1 MEAPRPTSSAAPDI
15 RSISGVFVEASGKT
29 TTLAQALQDH
39 LIQPDVVLALL
50 EAQAATG
57 GIVDPVGER
66 LLPVAEALAVG
77 LAGLEMKEKLLRAER
92 AVTGFPDPYTEEKV
106 SLYQAIQ
113 KELIGRKLGLCLLEA
128 QIATGGVIRPVSGHR
143 VPLQEAYARGYLDEG
158 LSNSLSDPGNEE
170 AKGFR
175 DPNTDQMVTYTELMR
190 RCVADPARG
199 LLLLPLKISFPGLR
213 GAVCSQELLDSGVID
228 AAVFEALQKGEMTV
242 REVAE
247 MDSVQLSTSEIAS
260 IAGVAVLS
268 TNECKSLYQAL
279 VEHLLPPGAA
289 EILLQAQVASGYLI
303 DPVKNAKFTVAEAV
317 QAGVVG
323 PELFGKLT
331 SAERAVTGYKDPY
344 TGETISLF
352 QAMQKHLVPRNPGL
366 CLLDAQLAT
375 GGVIDPEAHH
385 RLPARVALQRGHL
398 DEETYSL
405 LCNPMEKV
413 RGFFEPNSQE
423 RLSYGELLLRCVSD
437 PDTGLCLLPLSGN
450 QERICTFIDHNT
462 KLALKNTMVSVASGR
477 FKGRPVSLW
486 KLLFSEYLTGEQR
499 RTLTQQFSSGSL
511 SAQQL
516 ADKIRLVVEQTTAD
530 SRVTFEGL
538 REKVTPAQLLSSEI
552 INRDLFEKLTQ
563 GETLVKEVIN
573 MGTVK
578 KYLEGTGSIGGLLLP
593 NSQERMSIYEAK
605 RKGLLR
611 PGTALIL
618 LEAQAATGHII
629 DPVANQRYSVD
640 DALRGNIIGPDMYSK
655 LLAAEKAVTGYK
667 DPYTGNKIS
676 LFQAMKKDLI
686 VKEHAIRLLEAQ
698 IATGGIIDPVNSHR
712 LPVEVAYK
720 RGFFEKK
727 MSLILSDPSDDTKGF
742 FDPNTHENLTYLQL
756 KEKCIV
762 EPTTGLC
769 LLPLNSKKHQPLDD
783 ATKQAFRSSWL
794 FVKHGRFQ
802 GQRVSLWDLLNSEYF
817 SEGKRKEVF
826 NHYRLRKVT
835 LEEICLAL
843 EEEMKKWACIQFPA
857 LRGKVS
863 AYHLL
868 ERGIIDRALFE
879 EILDGGVRP
888 EDVLRLDSV
897 RRYLYGTGS
906 IGGILLQPSNERL
919 SLYEAMKRDMVVP
932 GVALPLLEAQAA
944 TGFLVDPVSSQRLS
958 LDDAVKK
965 GLVGPE
971 LYEVLQQAEE
981 AVTGYR
987 DPFTGKIISL
997 FQAMKKGLLADRK
1010 ARQMM
1015 DAQLAT
1021 GGVMDPHSGHYV
1033 PIEFAQKNGYLDEEF
1048 RKTFSNPSSDSK
1060 AFSTLDKKERVS
1072 YGQLM
1077 DRCLKEAH
1085 SDIRLLPLAETAS
1098 ARYTEE
1104 QIQQR
1109 FKETFVEDKGVSL
1122 WDLLSS
1128 SYFTEEQK
1136 SDFLEKYSSGAVS
1149 LHQLVSLVQEVIND
1163 IEMKAKAQVTFQGLR
1178 GAVPAVWLLDAG
1190 IISEKTFAELAQGK
1204 RSPREV
1210 SEMESVKLYLQGTGS
1225 IAGVFVQSSK
1235 EKMGIYQAMQE
1246 RLLLPGVAAQLLSA
1260 QAATGSIMDPASNR
1274 RFGVEDAIK
1283 SGIVGEELMEELL
1296 QAEKAVS
1303 GFPDPYSGKP
1313 ISVCQAIRKEL
1324 LPARVGI
1331 PMLEA
1336 QLATGGIIDPVHCHH
1351 LPLRV
1356 AFKHGLIDEE
1366 MQRTL
1371 SQDSKESQVF
1381 FDPNA
1386 QESLTYQQLKDRC
1399 IQDPEMGLW
1408 LLPLS
1413 KEAAFYGDQQAME
1426 VLKSFSV
1433 SISTGRF
1440 KGQDVSL
1447 WDLLHSE
1454 YIPDAKRREL
1464 VLRYKETH
1472 EELLQEMA
1480 SSIKKIIEE
1489 TEQQGKRFT
1498 FEGLRKK
1505 VSASDLFQSQ
1515 LIDMTTLDELR
1526 RGKTTVQEVSEM
1538 DSVKRF
1544 LEGCNFIAGV
1554 LIEPDREKMSLYQAM
1569 RQGLLRPGAALVL
1582 LEAQAATGYLID
1594 PVKNKKLSVDEAV
1607 SAGLIGREIYEK
1619 LLSAE
1624 KAVTG
1629 YTDPYTKGQISLFEA
1644 MNQEL
1649 IVRSHGIRLLE
1660 AQIAT
1665 GGIIDPVHSHR
1676 IPVEVAYKR
1685 GYFDE
1690 DLNCILL
1697 DPTDDTKGFFDP
1709 NTHENLTYLQ
1719 LLERCIQDS
1728 ESGLY
1733 MLQIVRRGDT
1743 YFYIDEATKEF
1754 LRTQTM
1760 KVQVGRYKDQVVS
1773 VWSLLCSPYI
1783 QEQKRKDLVRQY
1795 KSEKLSLPQ
1804 LCKTIT
1810 TIVEETE
1817 QATQKLKLKGLRGQ
1831 EVSAAELFNAEII
1844 DKVTLD
1850 RLHLQT
1856 LPLPQLAQRDIMK
1869 RYLEGTG
1876 CIAGVLVAGQ
1886 GLRLLTYEAL
1896 KRGFL
1901 SPEHALLLLEAQAA
1915 TGLLTDLVEKKAFSV
1930 DQAISLGLVG
1940 EEFHKALLLAEKAV
1954 IGYTDPSTG
1963 DKVSLFQAMKRN
1975 LVEKAHALRLL
1986 EAQMATGGIIDPMH
2000 SHRLPVEVACRR
2012 GYLDEETFL
2021 LLSDEGLVPKG
2032 FVDPNTQ
2039 ERISYTQLLLRC
2051 IKDSKTG
2058 AFLLPLLE
2066 KREYMFADEKTKCV
2080 LSSCK
2085 IKVGLGKYKGQPIS
2099 LWELLSSDYVTKEM
2113 QKEMIKKYKEGG
2125 FAVLQSITAEILKI
2139 IEETEDHRKDIW
2151 FQGLRRQVTASEL
2164 LKADIINEQ
2173 TMKNLQAGK
2182 ETAQVVAKIDSVK
2195 RYLEGTNCIAGVM
2208 VPSRTDPSRS
2218 EKMTIYQAMWKGI
2231 LRPGTALVLLEAQAA
2246 TGFIINP
2253 SKNERLSVSQ
2263 AVEAGVVGE
2272 EIQKKLLCAE
2282 RAVTGYTD
2290 PNTGKSISL
2299 FQAMKKE
2306 IILKEHGIRLLEAQI
2321 ATGGIIDPVHSHRL
2335 PVEVAYKRGY
2345 FDEEMNQILSDPTDD
2360 TKGFFD
2366 PNTHENLT
2374 YLQLLQRCLPDPETG
2389 LLLLHIMDKGC
2400 FSSFLNENTRKAL
2413 QEAKTKIGVGLFQDQ
2428 EVSAWDLLFSR
2439 YILPSKRQDLLRQ
2452 YKAGTVTLER
2462 LTQVLIAIVTE
2473 AEEKSARPIGH
2484 KDAPNQP
2491 TTTADAATDQPSLA
2505 EPWMKT
2511 LESTTVDIPAG
2522 DCQGQRVT
2530 LWDLLFSNNISEEKR
2545 TELLDLYKSGLL
2557 STERLTTI
2565 LHTLVVKK
2573 EATSRK
2579 LDVKVRSP
2587 AQETA
2592 PDHQALR
2599 ASSLDPANWESA
2611 LRSELLPAPSAEQ
2624 KLSAWDILFS
2634 ERFAEHE
2641 REELLSRYRR
2651 GSLPLKELTKLL
2663 IDRLPRTTSS
2673 KRHLSTDLH
2682 TPSSSGEAEE
2692 TKEEGEDDAAD
2703 LGDKEEA
2710 LKSRMVEVT
2719 AAAFHG
2725 RKVSV
2730 WEVLHSKYIPEE
2742 KRKELLQLYQ
2752 SGILT
2757 IDQMETVVSAIVNKT
2772 EEMKKTEPSHAPLSS
2787 GSWED
2792 SLRNQNVTLQVG
2804 ELQGQ
2809 RVSLWELLFSQSIP
2823 ESQREELLMKYRL
2836 GSLTIQEMITTLTS
2850 LHAKDRASSPGEEA
2864 TLSSQHNELEC
2875 TLRQV
2880 MIDVPVGEFQ
2890 GSRRS
2895 AWELLFSKYVTGAK
2909 RQELLQKYQERTV
2922 APGELVQILITLIEE
2937 MEEKGNQLKFSGL
2950 RKQVSASELFD
2961 SRIINQD
2968 TLSELAQGTK
2978 TVEEVTEMDLVK
2990 RYLEGN
2996 SCIAGVMV
3004 PSRKD
3009 PSKSEKMTIYQ
3020 AMWKGILRPGTA
3032 LVLLEAQAA
3041 TGFVT
3046 DPLGNKKLSVD
3057 DAVSVELVGAELREK
3072 LLSAERAVTGYK
3084 DPYTGNKLSLFQA
3097 MKKGLIV
3104 KEHGIRLLEAQIAT
3118 GGIIDPVHSH
3128 RLPVE
3133 VAYKRGYFD
3142 EEMNQILSDPTDD
3155 TKGFFDPN
3163 THENLTYLQLLQR
3176 CLPDPETGLLL
3187 LHIMDKGCFSSFLN
3201 ENTRKALQEA
3211 KTKIGVGLFQDQ
3223 EVSAWDLLFSR
3234 YILPSKRQDLLR
3246 QYKAGTVTLE
3256 RLTQVLIAIVTE
3268 AEEKNARPI
3277 GHKDAPNQPTTTA
3290 DAATDQPSLA
3300 EPWMKTLEST
3310 TVDIPAGDCQGQ
3322 RVTLWDLLF
3331 SNNISE
3337 EKRTELLDLYKSGL
3351 LSTERLTTIL
3361 HTLVVKKEATSRK
3374 LDVKVRSP
3382 AQETAPD
3389 HQALRASSLDPA
3401 NWESA
3406 LRSELLPA
3414 PSAEQKL
3421 SAWDILF
3428 SERFAEHE
3436 REELLSRY
3444 RRGSLP
3450 LKELTKLLIDRLPR
3464 TTSSKRHLST
3474 DFHTPSSSGEA
3485 EETKEEG
3492 EDDAADLGDKEEALK
3507 SRMVEVTAAAFHG
3520 RKVSVWEVLH
3530 SKYIPEE
3537 KRKELLQ
3544 LYQSGILTIDQME
3557 TVVSAIVNKTEEMKK
3572 TEPSHAPL
3580 SSGSWEDPLRNQ
3592 NVTLQVGELQGQR
3605 VSLWEL
3611 LFSQSIPES
3620 QREELLMKYRLGSLT
3635 IQEMITTL
3643 TSLHAKDRAS
3653 SPGEEATLSSQHNE
3667 LERTLR
3673 QVTIDVPVGEF
3684 QGSRRSAWELLFSK
3698 YVTGAKRQELLQKYQ
3713 ERTVAPGELV
3723 QILITLIEEM
3733 EEKGNQ
3739 LKFSGLRKQVSASEL
3754 FDSRIINQD
3763 TLSELAQG
3771 TKTVEEV
3778 TEMDSVKRYLEG
3790 NSCIAGVMVPSR
3802 KDPSKSE
3809 KMTIYQAMWKG
3820 ILRPGTA
3827 LVLLEAQ
3834 AATGFIT
3841 DPLGNKKLS
3850 VDDAVSVELVGA
3862 ELWEKLLSAERA
3874 VTGYKD
3880 PYTGN
3885 KLSLFQAMKK
3895 GLIVKEHGIR
3905 LLEAQ
3910 IATGG
3915 IIDPVHSHR
3924 LPVEVAYKRGYFDEE
3939 MNQILSDPTDDTKG
3953 FFDPNTHENLTY
3965 LQLLQRCL
3973 PDPETGLL
3981 LLHIMDKGCFS
3992 SFLNENT
3999 RKALQEAKTK
4009 IGVGLFQDQE
4019 VSAWDLLFSRYI
4031 LLSKR
4036 QDLLRQYKAGTVTLE
4051 RLTQVLI
4058 AIVTEAEEK
4067 SARPIGHKDAPNQPT
4082 TTADAATD
4090 QPSLAEPWMKTLES
4104 TTVDIP
4110 AGDCQG
4116 QRVTL
4121 WDLLF
4126 SNNISEEKRTE
4137 LLDLYKSGLLSTE
4150 QLTTILHTL
4159 VVKKEATSR
4168 KLDVKVRSPAQETAP
4183 DHQALR
4189 ASSLDPANW
4198 ESALRSELL
4207 PAPSAEQKLSAWDIL
4222 FSERFAEH
4230 EREELLSRYRRGSL
4244 PLKELTKLLIDRLP
4258 RTTSSK
4264 HHLSTDLHTPSSSG
4278 EAEETKEEGEDDAA
4292 DLGDKE
4298 EALKSRM
4305 VEVTAAAFHGRKV
4318 SVWEVLH
4325 SKYIPE
4331 EKRKE
4336 LLQLYQSGILTID
4349 QMETVVS
4356 AIVNKT
4362 EEMKKTEPSHA
4373 PLSSGSWEDPLR
4385 NQNVTLQVGELQG
4398 QRVSLW
4404 ELLFSQSIPE
4414 SQREELLMKYRLGS
4428 LTIQEMITTLTSL
4441 HAKDRASSP
4450 GEEATLSS
4458 QHNELERTL
4467 RQVMI
4472 DVPVGEFQG
4481 SRRSAWELLFSKYVT
4496 GAKRQELLQKY
4507 QERTVAPGELVQ
4519 ILITLIEEMEEKGN
4533 QLKFSGLRKQ
4543 VSASELFD
4551 SRIINQDTLSELA
4564 QGTKTVEE
4572 VTEMDSVKRYL
4583 EGNSCIAGVMVP
4595 SRKDP
4600 SKSEKMTIYQAMW
4613 KGILRPGTALVLL
4626 EAQAAT
4632 GFITDPLGNKKLSVD
4647 DAVSVELVGAEL
4659 REKLLSA
4666 ERAVTGYKD
4675 PYTGNKLS
4683 LFQAMKKGLIV
4694 KEHGIRLLEAQI
4706 ATGGIIDPVH
4716 SHRLPVEVAYKRGYF
4731 DEEMNQILSD
4741 PTDDTKGF
4749 FDPNTHENL
4758 TYLQLLQRCLPDPET
4773 GLLLLH
4779 IMDKGCFSS
4788 FLNEN
4793 TRKALQEAK
4802 TKIGVGLFQDQEVS
4816 AWDLLFSRYILPSK
4830 RQDLLRQYKAGTV
4843 TLERLTQVLI
4853 AIVTEAEEKSAR
4865 PIGHK
4870 DAPNQPTTTADAA
4883 TDQPSLAEPWMKT
4896 LESTTVDIPAGD
4908 CQGQRVTLWDLL
4920 FSNNISEEKR
4930 TELLDLYK
4938 SGLLSTE
4945 RLTTI
4950 LHTLVVKK
4958 EATSRKLDVKVRS
4971 PAQETAPDHQ
4981 ALRASSLDPANW
4993 ESALRSELLP
5003 APSAEQKLSAWDIL
5017 FSERFAEHEREELLS
5032 RYRRGSLPLKE
5043 LTKLLIDR
5051 LPRTTSSKRHL
5062 STDLHTP
5069 SSSGEAEETK
5079 EEGEDDAADLGD
5091 KEEALKSRMVE
5102 VTAAAFHGRK
5112 VSVWEVLHSKYI
5124 PEEKRKELLQL
5135 YQSGILTI
5143 DQMETV
5149 VSAIV
5154 NKTEEMKKTEPSHAP
5169 LSSGS
5174 WEDPLRNQ
5182 NVTLQVGELQGQRV
5196 SLWELLFSQSIPESQ
5211 REELL
5216 MKYRLGS
5223 LTIQEMIT
5231 TLTSLHAKDR
5241 ASSPGEE
5248 ATLSSQHNELERTLR
5263 QVMIDVPVGEF
5274 QGSRRSAWEL
5284 LFSKYVTG
5292 AKRQELLQ
5300 KYQERTVAP
5309 GELVQIL
5316 ITLIE
5321 EMEEKGNQL
5330 KFSGLRKQ
5338 VSASEL
5344 FDSRIINQDTLSELA
5359 QGTKTVEEVTEMDS
5373 VKRYLEGNSCIAG
5386 VMVPSRKDPSKSE
5399 KMTIYQAMWKGILR
5413 PGTALVLLEAQ
5424 AATGFITDPLG
5435 NKKLSVDD
5443 AVSVELVGAELREKF
5458 LSAERAVT
5466 GYKDPYTGNKLSLF
5480 QAMKKGLIVKEHGIR
5495 LLEAQIATG
5504 GIIDPVHSHRLPVEV
5519 AYKRGYFDEEMN
5531 QILSDPT
5538 DDTKGFFDPN
5548 THENLTYLQLLQR
5561 CLPDPETGLLLLHI
5575 MDKGCFSSFLN
5586 ENTRKALQE
5595 AKTKIGVGLFQDQ
5608 EVSAWDLLFS
5618 RYILPSKRQDLLRQ
5632 YKAGTVTLERLTQV
5646 LIAIVTEAEEKSA
5659 RPIGHKDAPNQ
5670 PTTTADAA
5678 TDQPSLAEP
5687 WMKTLESTTVDIPA
5701 GDCQGQR
5708 VTLWDLLFSNNIS
5721 EEKRTE
5727 LLDLYKSGLLSTERL
5742 TTILHTLVVKKEATS
5757 RKLDVKLHTPSS
5769 SGEAE
5774 ETKEEGED
5782 DAADLGDK
5790 EEALKS
5796 RMVEVTAA
5804 AFHGRK
5810 VSVWEVLHSKYIPE
5824 EKRKELLQL
5833 YQSGILT
5840 IDQMETV
5847 VSAIVNKTE
5856 EMKSGNQYPSQYD
5869 LFQYTLELEN
5879 INAIVRDIQEQKTSV
5894 WDPFFSRCVSNFSQE
5909 ISLLESQGSTGTVP
5923 VTAQGLSA
5931 AITQMGTSSD
5941 GASVFCETTQP
5952 YIYSP
5957 KSSEESLAKSPF
5969 HSQSDLKSRLLNFPV
5984 AEFPGKETSLWDVL
5998 HSHYVSKEKQKQ
6010 LLRLHQLGNLT
6021 LDQMESLVTDIIH
6034 RNKEGRER
6042 PSGGCSA
6049 SGSPDSMVAE
6059 DGESRAR
6066 QLQLKKTLRTTL
6078 VPVTV
6083 GEYKGQCVCVLDL
6096 LFSKYVPQDNRQ
6108 ELLELYRE
6116 GALPIEDMVSRITVL
6131 LEEAESQGEK
6141 RETKKRD
6148 VHRKE
6153 RQDQG
6158 AQAPL
6163 ATPTKRS
6170 LSVCHPTG
6178 LPLLCSCI
6186 WLGTQ
6191 QGVTEA
6197 GERRGRPAGGSRS
6210 SAPPPRDPVGKEG
6223 CAVAEARLGS
6233 PPAAPNATLGPRE
6246 RAWGWSPPLRS
6257 ARPRLCPAFPP
6268 LPAWSS
6274 APSVAGDPAG
6284 QRHNKGGPGA
6294 KEGGRKGCVCKDELE
6309 SLCGQQ
6315 LAQPG
6320 QGPYPRRSPGTA
6332 TFQSPGISQGLGF
6345 LSGLAWGAGG
6355 GERGQQQ
6362 HPGADGERG
6371 QAGPAEQG
6379 AVVPPSEQK
6388 QSRDRR
6394 PEPRNSLSSKAR
6406 RGALARG
6413 SPPSP
6418 CPVPAPGNRGCR
6430 GRACR
6435 AHPRKRPGGARAEGP
6450 LEMEVLGT
6458 SPAAFP
6464 PEVSPG
6470 RRPARLGTTSRSARS
6485 VTRAGRG
6492 ALFFRIGGG
6501 GGGAPREGPSVKQS
6515 PGFLQTLPMGG
6526 GGLALALLRGWPL
6539 CLVQRVGEKSVARN
6553 PARWVMAFRL
6563 TLWNRPPSP
6572 ARAHRQRQRD
6582 ISIQVQVMPGDKRS
6596 TAGSPEG
6603 APIMQVREEAH
6614 WPFPNLMDPREDQV
6628 IAGILKEPGRERLSI
6643 RQALHRGLLTHGT
6656 GLALLEHQAASGY
6669 IVDCAKNRLL
6679 SVRDARNAG
6688 LLDRDHFNT
6697 LLIAEKAVTGYTDP
6711 FSGNKISLFQAM
6723 RKGLLIK
6730 DHGIRLLEAQVATG
6744 GLIHPMHSH
6753 RLPVEVAYKWGYLD
6767 AEIFHLISNPSNHT
6781 KRCFDPNARENLTY
6795 LQLLPRCILDPETG
6809 LLMFQVM
6816 DKGCVHL
6823 EENAR
6828 KSLKSATVKVQVGIF
6843 QGQEVS
6849 LWDLLFSR
6857 YILENKRKELLKQF
6871 KSGSITLQEMTQV
6884 LTSIIDE
6891 AEAKSKSKPIQMM
6904 LLRDRDRSR
6913 CSSEREIVEKILKS
6927 RVVMMPAGEFSGHKI
6942 SVWDL
6947 LHSKYIP
6954 KGKRKELL
6962 KLFATGVLTVDQMEV
6977 VVTAIVAKV
6986 EEEKAKVLSAG
6997 QEDERGCESQETQ
7010 AQQSL
7015 KLIQIPVTSGQFKG
7029 QNMSV
7034 LDLLFSKYFSREKR
7048 QELLELY
7055 GSGALSPKQMVEA
7068 VRSTLE
7074 KVEAGRKKFMIR
7086 IKGRS
7091 QEASGSKEVT
7101 AASSSSTSQPA
7112 DDLLKAKVVTIPAGE
7127 FRGQQMSVWD
7137 LLFSQYITRDKGEE
7151 LLRKYREGAFSVQEM
7166 ASMLTIL
7173 VSLHDLFSTLEKT
7186 APRTGA
7192 KASSQ
7197 GSLGPPTVSF
7207 EGEEEEEEEDED
7219 DEDSGDED
7227 QKKKDKVLK
7236 SRMVEVP
7243 VGEFAGRKV
7252 SLWDLLHSKYFP
7264 EKKRK
7269 EVLKLYRIGIL
7280 SADQM
7285 ETIITAVVTKLC
7297 EEKAKEDRHGSGPPC
7312 HCLKE
7317 AGAAELSVERPRERT
7332 VENLTFEFPVGEFQ
7346 GRRVTV
7352 WDLLFSNYV
7361 SEAKRQELL
7370 TKYATG
7376 ALNNQDLLA
7385 ALTALITE
7393 AHSQRNMLSI
7403 PPLFPLLP
7411 REASYMMFGAPRASM
7426 QDLLCPQE
7434 QEAQN
7439 NGKVTYSEVT
7449 MTTTVVQGAEQKPE

>member
-1 MEAPRPTSSAAPDI
+1 MPAWPEKQLTLCHVAPLSCSIHGGREGSVPGRDPLTIAGGSAAAAAAAAAMEATRPTGSTAPDI
-15 RSISGVFVEASGKT
+15 RSISGVFVEGSGKT
-29 TTLAQALQDH
+29 TSLAQALQDH
-39 LIQPDVVLALL
+39 LIQPDVALALL

-77 LAGLEMKEKLLRAER
+77 LAGLEMKEKLLHAER
-92 AVTGFPDPYTEEKV
+92 AVMGFPDPYTEEKI

-128 QIATGGVIRPVSGHR
+128 QIATGGVIQPVSGHR
-143 VPLQEAYARGYLDEG
+143 VPLPEAYARGYLDEG
-158 LSNSLSDPGNEE
+158 LSNSLSDPENQE

-213 GAVCSQELLDSGVID
+213 GAVCSQELLNSGVID
-228 AAVFEALQKGEMTV
+228 AAVFEALQKGEVTM

-247 MDSVQLSTSEIAS
+247 IDSVQQSTSEIAS
-260 IAGVAVLS
+260 IAGVAILP

-289 EILLQAQVASGYLI
+289 EILMQAQVASSGYLI

-352 QAMQKHLVPRNPGL
+352 QAMQKNLVPRNPGL

-375 GGVIDPEAHH
+375 GGVIDPDAHH
-385 RLPARVALQRGHL
+385 RLPTRVALQRGHL

-405 LCNPMEKV
+405 LCNPTEEA
-413 RGFFEPNSQE
+413 RGFFEPNSKE

-437 PDTGLCLLPLSGN
+437 PDTGLCLLPLSGH
-450 QERICTFIDHNT
+450 QETIHTFIDHNT
-462 KLALKNTMVSVASGR
+462 KLALKNTTVSVASGR

-499 RTLTQQFSSGSL
+499 RALTQQFSSGSL
-511 SAQQL
+511 STQQL

-530 SRVTFEGL
+530 SRVIFEGL

-563 GETLVKEVIN
+563 GETLVKEVIS

-593 NSQERMSIYEAK
+593 DSQERMSIYEAK
-605 RKGLLR
+605 RKGFLR

-640 DALRGNIIGPDMYSK
+640 EALRGNIIGPDMYSK

-698 IATGGIIDPVNSHR
+698 IATGGVIDPVNSHR

-727 MSLILSDPSDDTKGF
+727 MSLILSDPNDDTKGF

-826 NHYRLRKVT
+826 NHYGLRKIT

-879 EILDGGVRP
+879 EILDGGVSP

-932 GVALPLLEAQAA
+932 RVAVPLLEAQAA

-1010 ARQMM
+1010 ARQLM

-1048 RKTFSNPSSDSK
+1048 RKTFSDASSDSK
-1060 AFSTLDKKERVS
+1060 AFSTLDRKERVS

-1085 SDIRLLPLAETAS
+1085 SGIRLLPLAETAS
-1098 ARYTEE
+1098 APYTEE

-1136 SDFLEKYSSGAVS
+1136 SGFLEKYSSGAVS
-1149 LHQLVSLVQEVIND
+1149 LHQLVSLVQESIDD
-1163 IEMKAKAQVTFQGLR
+1163 IEMKAKVQVTFQGLR
-1178 GAVPAVWLLDAG
+1178 GAVPAVWLLDVG
-1190 IISEKTFAELAQGK
+1190 ILSEKTFAELAQGK
-1204 RSPREV
+1204 RSPREI
-1210 SEMESVKLYLQGTGS
+1210 SEMESIKPYLQGTGS
-1225 IAGVFVQSSK
+1225 IAGVFIQSSK

-1260 QAATGSIMDPASNR
+1260 QAATGSIMDPASNQ

-1336 QLATGGIIDPVHCHH
+1336 QLATGGIIDPVHGHH
-1351 LPLRV
+1351 LPLGA

-1413 KEAAFYGDQQAME
+1413 KEAAFYGDPQAME

-1433 SISTGRF
+1433 SVSTGRF

-1498 FEGLRKK
+1498 FKGLRKK

-1526 RGKTTVQEVSEM
+1526 QGKTTVQEVSEM

-1594 PVKNKKLSVDEAV
+1594 PVKNKKLSVDEAA
-1607 SAGLIGREIYEK
+1607 SAGLIGKEIYEK

-1690 DLNCILL
+1690 DLNRILL

-1733 MLQIVRRGDT
+1733 MLQIVRRGET

-1760 KVQVGRYKDQVVS
+1760 KVQIGRYKDQVVS

-1795 KSEKLSLPQ
+1795 KGEELSLPQ

-1817 QATQKLKLKGLRGQ
+1817 QANQKLKLKGLRGQ

-1850 RLHLQT
+1850 RLHLRS
-1856 LPLPQLAQRDIMK
+1856 LPLQQLTQMDIVK

-1876 CIAGVLVAGQ
+1876 CIAGVVVAGQ
-1886 GLRLLTYEAL
+1886 GLKLLAYEAM

-1915 TGLLTDLVEKKAFSV
+1915 TGLLTDLVEEKALSV

-1954 IGYTDPSTG
+1954 IGHTDPSTG

-1986 EAQMATGGIIDPMH
+1986 EAQMATGGIIDPIH

-2039 ERISYTQLLLRC
+2039 ERITYTQLLLRC
-2051 IKDSKTG
+2051 IKDTKTG
-2058 AFLLPLLE
+2058 AYLLPLLE
-2066 KREYMFADEKTKCV
+2066 KREYIFVDEKTKCV

-2085 IKVGLGKYKGQPIS
+2085 IK
-2099 LWELLSSDYVTKEM
+2099 
-2113 QKEMIKKYKEGG
+2113 
-2125 FAVLQSITAEILKI
+2125 A
-2139 IEETEDHRKDIW
+2139 
-2151 FQGLRRQVTASEL
+2151 
-2164 LKADIINEQ
+2164 
-2173 TMKNLQAGK
+2173 
-2182 ETAQVVAKIDSVK
+2182 VAKMDSVK

-2246 TGFIINP
+2246 TGFIIDP
-2253 SKNERLSVSQ
+2253 STNERFSVSQ

-2272 EIQKKLLCAE
+2272 QIQKKLLCAE

-2306 IILKEHGIRLLEAQI
+2306 LILKEHGIRLLEAQI

-2345 FDEEMNQILSDPTDD
+2345 FDEEMNRILSDPTDD

-2389 LLLLHIMDKGC
+2389 LLLLHIMDKGW

-2413 QEAKTKIGVGLFQDQ
+2413 QTAKTKIGVGLFQDQ

-2439 YILPSKRQDLLRQ
+2439 YILPCKRQDLLRQ
-2452 YKAGTVTLER
+2452 YKAGTVTLEH
-2462 LTQVLIAIVTE
+2462 LTQNLIAIVTE
-2473 AEEKSARPIGH
+2473 E
-2484 KDAPNQP
+2484 
-2491 TTTADAATDQPSLA
+2491 
-2505 EPWMKT
+2505 
-2511 LESTTVDIPAG
+2511 
-2522 DCQGQRVT
+2522 
-2530 LWDLLFSNNISEEKR
+2530 EEKR
-2545 TELLDLYKSGLL
+2545 MTVKSPDQQ
-2557 STERLTTI
+2557 T
-2565 LHTLVVKK
+2565 V
-2573 EATSRK
+2573 
-2579 LDVKVRSP
+2579 
-2587 AQETA
+2587 

-2599 ASSLDPANWESA
+2599 TSSIDPANWEIA

-2624 KLSAWDILFS
+2624 QVSAWDILFS
-2634 ERFAEHE
+2634 EHFAEHE

-2663 IDRLPRTTSS
+2663 IDHLPRTTSS
-2673 KRHLSTDLH
+2673 KRHLSTDFH
-2682 TPSSSGEAEE
+2682 TPSSSGKAEE

-2772 EEMKKTEPSHAPLSS
+2772 EEMKKTEPSHAPFSS
-2787 GSWED
+2787 GSWEGP
-2792 SLRNQNVTLQVG
+2792 LRNQKVTLQVG
-2804 ELQGQ
+2804 EFQGQ

-2836 GSLTIQEMITTLTS
+2836 GSLTIQEMITTLT
-2850 LHAKDRASSPGEEA
+2850 LLYAKDRASSTGEEA
-2864 TLSSQHNELEC
+2864 TLSSQHNELER

-2880 MIDVPVGEFQ
+2880 TIDVPVGEFQ

-2895 AWELLFSKYVTGAK
+2895 AWELLFSKYVTAAK
-2909 RQELLQKYQERTV
+2909 RQELLQKYQERSV

-2978 TVEEVTEMDLVK
+2978 TVEEVTEMDSVK

-3004 PSRKD
+3004 PSRTD

-3133 VAYKRGYFD
+3133 VAFKRGYFD
-3142 EEMNQILSDPTDD
+3142 EEMNRILSDPTDD

-3187 LHIMDKGCFSSFLN
+3187 LHLMDKGWFSSFLN
-3201 ENTRKALQEA
+3201 ENTRKALQMA

-3223 EVSAWDLLFSR
+3223 EVSVWDLLFSR
-3234 YILPSKRQDLLR
+3234 YILLSKRQDLLR
-3246 QYKAGTVTLE
+3246 QYKAGTVTIE
-3256 RLTQVLIAIVTE
+3256 RLTQILIAIVTE
-3268 AEEKNARPI
+3268 AEEKSARPI
-3277 GHKDAPNQPTTTA
+3277 GHKEAPNKPTTTA
-3290 DAATDQPSLA
+3290 DAAMDQPSLG
-3300 EPWMKTLEST
+3300 EPWMRTLEST
-3310 TVDIPAGDCQGQ
+3310 TVDIPAGDRQGQ

-3337 EKRTELLDLYKSGL
+3337 EKRTELLDLYRSGL
-3351 LSTERLTTIL
+3351 LSTERLIRIL
-3361 HTLVVKKEATSRK
+3361 PTLVATGRK
-3374 LDVKVRSP
+3374 LNVTVRSP
-3382 AQETAPD
+3382 DQETAPD
-3389 HQALRASSLDPA
+3389 HQTLRASSLDLA

-3414 PSAEQKL
+3414 PSAEQQV

-3474 DFHTPSSSGEA
+3474 DFHTPSSSGKAEETKEEGEDDAADLGDKEEALKSRMVEVTAAAFHGRKVSVWEVLHSKYIPEEKRKELLQLYQSGILTIGQMETVVSAIVNKTEEMKKTEPSHAPFSSGSWEGPLRNQKVTLQVGEFQGQRVSLWELLFSQSIPESQREELLMKYRLGSLTIQEMITTLTLLHAKDRASSPGEEATLSSQHNELERTLRQVTIDVPVGEFQGSRRSAWELLFSKYVTAAKRQELLQKYQERSVAPGELVQILITLIEEMEEKGNQLKFSGLRKQVSASELFDSRIINQDTLSELAQGTKTVGEVTEMDSVKRYLEGNSCIAGVMVPSRTDPSKSEKMTIYQAMWKGILRPGTALVLLEAQAATGFVTDPLGNKKLSVDDAVSVELVGAELREKLLSAERAVTGYKDPYTGNKLSLFQAMKKGLIVKEHGIRLLEAQIATGGIIDPVHSHRLPVEVAFKRGYFDEEMNRILSDPTDDTKGFFDPNTHENLTYLQLLQRCLPDPETGLLLLHLMDKGWFSSFLNENTRKALQMAKTKIGVGLFQDQEVSVWDLLFSRYILLSKRQDLLRQYKAGTVTLERLTQILIAIVTEAEEKSARPIGHKEAPNKPTTTADAAMDQPSLGEPWMRTLESTTVDIPAGDRQGQRVTLWDLLFSNNISEEKRTELLDLYKSRLLSTERLIRILPTLVATGRKLNVTVRSPDQETAPDHQTLRASSLDLANWESALRSELLPAPSAEQQVSAWDILFSERFAEHEREELLSRYRRGSLPLKELTKLLIDRLPRTTSSKHHLSTDFHTPSSSGKA

-3572 TEPSHAPL
+3572 TEPSHAPF
-3580 SSGSWEDPLRNQ
+3580 SSGSWEGPLRNQ
-3592 NVTLQVGELQGQR
+3592 KVTLQVGEFQGQR

-3635 IQEMITTL
+3635 IQEMIITL
-3643 TSLHAKDRAS
+3643 TLLHAKDRAS

-3684 QGSRRSAWELLFSK
+3684 QGSRRSVWELLFSK
-3698 YVTGAKRQELLQKYQ
+3698 YVTAAKRQELLQKYQ
-3713 ERTVAPGELV
+3713 ERSVAPGELV

-3802 KDPSKSE
+3802 TDPSKSE

-3834 AATGFIT
+3834 AATGF
-3841 DPLGNKKLS
+3841 
-3850 VDDAVSVELVGA
+3850 V
-3862 ELWEKLLSAERA
+3862 
-3874 VTGYKD
+3874 
-3880 PYTGN
+3880 
-3885 KLSLFQAMKK
+3885 
-3895 GLIVKEHGIR
+3895 
-3905 LLEAQ
+3905 
-3910 IATGG
+3910 
-3915 IIDPVHSHR
+3915 
-3924 LPVEVAYKRGYFDEE
+3924 
-3939 MNQILSDPTDDTKG
+3939 
-3953 FFDPNTHENLTY
+3953 
-3965 LQLLQRCL
+3965 
-3973 PDPETGLL
+3973 
-3981 LLHIMDKGCFS
+3981 
-3992 SFLNENT
+3992 
-3999 RKALQEAKTK
+3999 
-4009 IGVGLFQDQE
+4009 
-4019 VSAWDLLFSRYI
+4019 
-4031 LLSKR
+4031 
-4036 QDLLRQYKAGTVTLE
+4036 
-4051 RLTQVLI
+4051 
-4058 AIVTEAEEK
+4058 
-4067 SARPIGHKDAPNQPT
+4067 
-4082 TTADAATD
+4082 
-4090 QPSLAEPWMKTLES
+4090 
-4104 TTVDIP
+4104 
-4110 AGDCQG
+4110 
-4116 QRVTL
+4116 
-4121 WDLLF
+4121 
-4126 SNNISEEKRTE
+4126 
-4137 LLDLYKSGLLSTE
+4137 
-4150 QLTTILHTL
+4150 
-4159 VVKKEATSR
+4159 
-4168 KLDVKVRSPAQETAP
+4168 
-4183 DHQALR
+4183 
-4189 ASSLDPANW
+4189 
-4198 ESALRSELL
+4198 
-4207 PAPSAEQKLSAWDIL
+4207 
-4222 FSERFAEH
+4222 
-4230 EREELLSRYRRGSL
+4230 
-4244 PLKELTKLLIDRLP
+4244 
-4258 RTTSSK
+4258 
-4264 HHLSTDLHTPSSSG
+4264 
-4278 EAEETKEEGEDDAA
+4278 
-4292 DLGDKE
+4292 
-4298 EALKSRM
+4298 
-4305 VEVTAAAFHGRKV
+4305 
-4318 SVWEVLH
+4318 
-4325 SKYIPE
+4325 
-4331 EKRKE
+4331 
-4336 LLQLYQSGILTID
+4336 
-4349 QMETVVS
+4349 
-4356 AIVNKT
+4356 
-4362 EEMKKTEPSHA
+4362 
-4373 PLSSGSWEDPLR
+4373 
-4385 NQNVTLQVGELQG
+4385 
-4398 QRVSLW
+4398 
-4404 ELLFSQSIPE
+4404 
-4414 SQREELLMKYRLGS
+4414 
-4428 LTIQEMITTLTSL
+4428 
-4441 HAKDRASSP
+4441 
-4450 GEEATLSS
+4450 
-4458 QHNELERTL
+4458 
-4467 RQVMI
+4467 
-4472 DVPVGEFQG
+4472 
-4481 SRRSAWELLFSKYVT
+4481 
-4496 GAKRQELLQKY
+4496 
-4507 QERTVAPGELVQ
+4507 
-4519 ILITLIEEMEEKGN
+4519 
-4533 QLKFSGLRKQ
+4533 
-4543 VSASELFD
+4543 
-4551 SRIINQDTLSELA
+4551 
-4564 QGTKTVEE
+4564 
-4572 VTEMDSVKRYL
+4572 
-4583 EGNSCIAGVMVP
+4583 
-4595 SRKDP
+4595 
-4600 SKSEKMTIYQAMW
+4600 
-4613 KGILRPGTALVLL
+4613 
-4626 EAQAAT
+4626 
-4632 GFITDPLGNKKLSVD
+4632 TDPLGNKKLSVD

-4716 SHRLPVEVAYKRGYF
+4716 SHRLPVEVAFKRGYF
-4731 DEEMNQILSD
+4731 DEEMNRILSD

-4779 IMDKGCFSS
+4779 LMDKGWFSS

-4793 TRKALQEAK
+4793 TRKALQMAK

-4816 AWDLLFSRYILPSK
+4816 VWDLLFSRYILLSK

-4843 TLERLTQVLI
+4843 TIERLTQILI

-4870 DAPNQPTTTADAA
+4870 EAPNKPTTTADAA
-4883 TDQPSLAEPWMKT
+4883 VDQPSLGEPWMRT

-4908 CQGQRVTLWDLL
+4908 RQGQRVTLWDLL
-4920 FSNNISEEKR
+4920 FSNNISEGKR

-4938 SGLLSTE
+4938 SRLLSTE
-4945 RLTTI
+4945 RLIRI
-4950 LHTLVVKK
+4950 LPTLV
-4958 EATSRKLDVKVRS
+4958 ATGRKLNVTVRS
-4971 PAQETAPDHQ
+4971 PDQETAPDHQ
-4981 ALRASSLDPANW
+4981 TLRASSLDLANW

-5003 APSAEQKLSAWDIL
+5003 APSAEQQVSAWDIL

-5062 STDLHTP
+5062 STDFHTP
-5069 SSSGEAEETK
+5069 SSSGK
-5079 EEGEDDAADLGD
+5079 
-5091 KEEALKSRMVE
+5091 
-5102 VTAAAFHGRK
+5102 
-5112 VSVWEVLHSKYI
+5112 
-5124 PEEKRKELLQL
+5124 
-5135 YQSGILTI
+5135 
-5143 DQMETV
+5143 
-5149 VSAIV
+5149 
-5154 NKTEEMKKTEPSHAP
+5154 
-5169 LSSGS
+5169 
-5174 WEDPLRNQ
+5174 
-5182 NVTLQVGELQGQRV
+5182 
-5196 SLWELLFSQSIPESQ
+5196 
-5211 REELL
+5211 
-5216 MKYRLGS
+5216 
-5223 LTIQEMIT
+5223 
-5231 TLTSLHAKDR
+5231 
-5241 ASSPGEE
+5241 
-5248 ATLSSQHNELERTLR
+5248 
-5263 QVMIDVPVGEF
+5263 
-5274 QGSRRSAWEL
+5274 
-5284 LFSKYVTG
+5284 
-5292 AKRQELLQ
+5292 
-5300 KYQERTVAP
+5300 
-5309 GELVQIL
+5309 
-5316 ITLIE
+5316 
-5321 EMEEKGNQL
+5321 
-5330 KFSGLRKQ
+5330 
-5338 VSASEL
+5338 
-5344 FDSRIINQDTLSELA
+5344 
-5359 QGTKTVEEVTEMDS
+5359 
-5373 VKRYLEGNSCIAG
+5373 
-5386 VMVPSRKDPSKSE
+5386 
-5399 KMTIYQAMWKGILR
+5399 
-5413 PGTALVLLEAQ
+5413 
-5424 AATGFITDPLG
+5424 
-5435 NKKLSVDD
+5435 
-5443 AVSVELVGAELREKF
+5443 
-5458 LSAERAVT
+5458 
-5466 GYKDPYTGNKLSLF
+5466 
-5480 QAMKKGLIVKEHGIR
+5480 
-5495 LLEAQIATG
+5495 
-5504 GIIDPVHSHRLPVEV
+5504 
-5519 AYKRGYFDEEMN
+5519 
-5531 QILSDPT
+5531 
-5538 DDTKGFFDPN
+5538 
-5548 THENLTYLQLLQR
+5548 
-5561 CLPDPETGLLLLHI
+5561 
-5575 MDKGCFSSFLN
+5575 
-5586 ENTRKALQE
+5586 
-5595 AKTKIGVGLFQDQ
+5595 
-5608 EVSAWDLLFS
+5608 
-5618 RYILPSKRQDLLRQ
+5618 
-5632 YKAGTVTLERLTQV
+5632 
-5646 LIAIVTEAEEKSA
+5646 
-5659 RPIGHKDAPNQ
+5659 
-5670 PTTTADAA
+5670 
-5678 TDQPSLAEP
+5678 
-5687 WMKTLESTTVDIPA
+5687 
-5701 GDCQGQR
+5701 
-5708 VTLWDLLFSNNIS
+5708 
-5721 EEKRTE
+5721 
-5727 LLDLYKSGLLSTERL
+5727 
-5742 TTILHTLVVKKEATS
+5742 
-5757 RKLDVKLHTPSS
+5757 
-5769 SGEAE
+5769 AE

-5879 INAIVRDIQEQKTSV
+5879 ISAIVRDIKDQRTSV
-5894 WDPFFSRCVSNFSQE
+5894 WDPFFSRCVSNHSQE
-5909 ISLLESQGSTGTVP
+5909 ISLLESQGSTGSVP
-5923 VTAQGLSA
+5923 GTAQGMSA
-5931 AITQMGTSSD
+5931 PITQMGTSTD
-5941 GASVFCETTQP
+5941 GASVFCESAQG
-5952 YIYSP
+5952 YISSP

-5969 HSQSDLKSRLLNFPV
+5969 HSQSALKSRLLNFPV
-5984 AEFPGKETSLWDVL
+5984 AEFPGKEASLWDVL
-5998 HSHYVSKEKQKQ
+5998 PSHYVSEEKQKE
-6010 LLRLHQLGNLT
+6010 LLRLHQLGDLN
-6021 LDQMESLVTDIIH
+6021 LDQMESVVSDIIH
-6034 RNKEGRER
+6034 RDKEGGER
-6042 PSGGCSA
+6042 PSGGFAA
-6049 SGSPDSMVAE
+6049 SSSPDSMAAE
-6059 DGESRAR
+6059 DGESQAR

-6083 GEYKGQCVCVLDL
+6083 GEYQGQRMCVLDL

-6108 ELLELYRE
+6108 ELLELYRA
-6116 GALPIEDMVSRITVL
+6116 GALPIEDMISRITVL
-6131 LEEAESQGEK
+6131 LEEAESQREK

-6148 VHRKE
+6148 VRRKE

-6158 AQAPL
+6158 D
-6163 ATPTKRS
+6163 
-6170 LSVCHPTG
+6170 
-6178 LPLLCSCI
+6178 
-6186 WLGTQ
+6186 
-6191 QGVTEA
+6191 
-6197 GERRGRPAGGSRS
+6197 
-6210 SAPPPRDPVGKEG
+6210 DP
-6223 CAVAEARLGS
+6223 
-6233 PPAAPNATLGPRE
+6233 
-6246 RAWGWSPPLRS
+6246 
-6257 ARPRLCPAFPP
+6257 
-6268 LPAWSS
+6268 
-6274 APSVAGDPAG
+6274 
-6284 QRHNKGGPGA
+6284 
-6294 KEGGRKGCVCKDELE
+6294 
-6309 SLCGQQ
+6309 
-6315 LAQPG
+6315 
-6320 QGPYPRRSPGTA
+6320 
-6332 TFQSPGISQGLGF
+6332 
-6345 LSGLAWGAGG
+6345 
-6355 GERGQQQ
+6355 
-6362 HPGADGERG
+6362 
-6371 QAGPAEQG
+6371 
-6379 AVVPPSEQK
+6379 
-6388 QSRDRR
+6388 
-6394 PEPRNSLSSKAR
+6394 
-6406 RGALARG
+6406 
-6413 SPPSP
+6413 
-6418 CPVPAPGNRGCR
+6418 
-6430 GRACR
+6430 
-6435 AHPRKRPGGARAEGP
+6435 
-6450 LEMEVLGT
+6450 
-6458 SPAAFP
+6458 
-6464 PEVSPG
+6464 
-6470 RRPARLGTTSRSARS
+6470 
-6485 VTRAGRG
+6485 
-6492 ALFFRIGGG
+6492 
-6501 GGGAPREGPSVKQS
+6501 
-6515 PGFLQTLPMGG
+6515 
-6526 GGLALALLRGWPL
+6526 
-6539 CLVQRVGEKSVARN
+6539 
-6553 PARWVMAFRL
+6553 
-6563 TLWNRPPSP
+6563 
-6572 ARAHRQRQRD
+6572 
-6582 ISIQVQVMPGDKRS
+6582 
-6596 TAGSPEG
+6596 
-6603 APIMQVREEAH
+6603 
-6614 WPFPNLMDPREDQV
+6614 
-6628 IAGILKEPGRERLSI
+6628 
-6643 RQALHRGLLTHGT
+6643 
-6656 GLALLEHQAASGY
+6656 
-6669 IVDCAKNRLL
+6669 
-6679 SVRDARNAG
+6679 
-6688 LLDRDHFNT
+6688 
-6697 LLIAEKAVTGYTDP
+6697 
-6711 FSGNKISLFQAM
+6711 
-6723 RKGLLIK
+6723 
-6730 DHGIRLLEAQVATG
+6730 
-6744 GLIHPMHSH
+6744 
-6753 RLPVEVAYKWGYLD
+6753 
-6767 AEIFHLISNPSNHT
+6767 
-6781 KRCFDPNARENLTY
+6781 
-6795 LQLLPRCILDPETG
+6795 
-6809 LLMFQVM
+6809 
-6816 DKGCVHL
+6816 
-6823 EENAR
+6823 
-6828 KSLKSATVKVQVGIF
+6828 
-6843 QGQEVS
+6843 
-6849 LWDLLFSR
+6849 
-6857 YILENKRKELLKQF
+6857 
-6871 KSGSITLQEMTQV
+6871 
-6884 LTSIIDE
+6884 
-6891 AEAKSKSKPIQMM
+6891 
-6904 LLRDRDRSR
+6904 
-6913 CSSEREIVEKILKS
+6913 
-6927 RVVMMPAGEFSGHKI
+6927 
-6942 SVWDL
+6942 
-6947 LHSKYIP
+6947 
-6954 KGKRKELL
+6954 
-6962 KLFATGVLTVDQMEV
+6962 
-6977 VVTAIVAKV
+6977 
-6986 EEEKAKVLSAG
+6986 
-6997 QEDERGCESQETQ
+6997 
-7010 AQQSL
+7010 
-7015 KLIQIPVTSGQFKG
+7015 
-7029 QNMSV
+7029 
-7034 LDLLFSKYFSREKR
+7034 
-7048 QELLELY
+7048 
-7055 GSGALSPKQMVEA
+7055 
-7068 VRSTLE
+7068 
-7074 KVEAGRKKFMIR
+7074 
-7086 IKGRS
+7086 
-7091 QEASGSKEVT
+7091 
-7101 AASSSSTSQPA
+7101 
-7112 DDLLKAKVVTIPAGE
+7112 
-7127 FRGQQMSVWD
+7127 
-7137 LLFSQYITRDKGEE
+7137 
-7151 LLRKYREGAFSVQEM
+7151 
-7166 ASMLTIL
+7166 
-7173 VSLHDLFSTLEKT
+7173 
-7186 APRTGA
+7186 
-7192 KASSQ
+7192 
-7197 GSLGPPTVSF
+7197 
-7207 EGEEEEEEEDED
+7207 
-7219 DEDSGDED
+7219 
-7227 QKKKDKVLK
+7227 
-7236 SRMVEVP
+7236 
-7243 VGEFAGRKV
+7243 
-7252 SLWDLLHSKYFP
+7252 
-7264 EKKRK
+7264 
-7269 EVLKLYRIGIL
+7269 
-7280 SADQM
+7280 
-7285 ETIITAVVTKLC
+7285 
-7297 EEKAKEDRHGSGPPC
+7297 
-7312 HCLKE
+7312 
-7317 AGAAELSVERPRERT
+7317 
-7332 VENLTFEFPVGEFQ
+7332 
-7346 GRRVTV
+7346 
-7352 WDLLFSNYV
+7352 
-7361 SEAKRQELL
+7361 
-7370 TKYATG
+7370 
-7376 ALNNQDLLA
+7376 
-7385 ALTALITE
+7385 
-7393 AHSQRNMLSI
+7393 
-7403 PPLFPLLP
+7403 
-7411 REASYMMFGAPRASM
+7411 
-7426 QDLLCPQE
+7426 
-7434 QEAQN
+7434 
-7439 NGKVTYSEVT
+7439 
-7449 MTTTVVQGAEQKPE
+7449 